1 MTLTAETTTTT
12 TASTP
17 IERKGWVLVGLLAV
31 VMILFGLMAFLGG
44 GPGRS
49 TPITGSECCNGERF
63 DTVAPWAYDYT
74 GEVARY
80 MATYMVATGVLAL
93 VLVLVPLRRR
103 ERWAWAVLWIVP
115 GLFAV
120 HGFALGSFPFDLVP
134 LGLTVLGQLLM
145 VRPVFLDGGRPAGG
159 R

>member
-1 MTLTAETTTTT
+1 MTLTDETPTTTTVST
-12 TASTP
+12 STA
-17 IERKGWVLVGLLAV
+17 IERKGWILVGLLGV
-31 VMILFGLMAFLGG
+31 GMILFGLMAFFGG

-49 TPITGSECCNGERF
+49 TPITGSECCNGRHF

-74 GEVARY
+74 GEIARY
-80 MATYMVATGVLAL
+80 MATYMFATGVLTL

-103 ERWAWAVLWIVP
+103 ERWAWAALWIAP

-120 HGFALGSFPFDLVP
+120 HGFVLGSFPFDLVP

-145 VRPVFLDGGRPAGG
+145 VRPVFGRQG
-159 R
+159 